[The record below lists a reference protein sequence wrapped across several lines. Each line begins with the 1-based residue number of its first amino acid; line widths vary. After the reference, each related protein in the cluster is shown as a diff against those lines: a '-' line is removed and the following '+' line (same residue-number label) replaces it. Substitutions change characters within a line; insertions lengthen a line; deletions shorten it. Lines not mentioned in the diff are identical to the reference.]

1 MRFRIGEI
9 YRYARPADT
18 SPSHVDGLSN
28 FHYLVHSEG
37 MPRIQMERGIA
48 APARTKGPDGD
59 RVAAFFLS
67 SNHHKRGTLEN
78 PWHDEIEPDRGYARY
93 YGDNRTPGDDPAKSL
108 GNSQLLAQFE
118 LHASPHQAARELA
131 APLLLFQSG
140 RKGYKE
146 FCGLGLLTGAQR
158 VTQYSQRNGG
168 FFTNYLFEIALL
180 TLTEE
185 DEGVSALWLR
195 DRRNPGNATTVANA
209 SAPSAWN
216 SWIRHGK
223 PVVEKLRR
231 RVVRYHIA
239 SKSDQLPSANSA
251 ERKSLETIYSY
262 YDGKKSRFE
271 ALAAMACESA
281 VRQTGGNYQRGW
293 LTRGTGDGGLDFV
306 GRIDVGEGFGR
317 TKLVVL
323 GQAKCERIDAPTGG
337 NHLARTVARLRR
349 GWLGA
354 YVTTS
359 FFSPAVQKEVYEDQ
373 YPLLLLNGRQLAA
386 EAARLQLTGG
396 FQTLKSFLDFVDHGY
411 DEQVSARDPE
421 EILWD

>member
-1 MRFRIGEI
+1 MRFRIGEV
-9 YRYARPADT
+9 YRYARPAD
-18 SPSHVDGLSN
+18 SSLSRVDDLPN
-28 FHYLVHSEG
+28 FHFIVRMEG
-37 MPRIQMERGIA
+37 MPRIQLERGIA
-48 APARTKGPDGD
+48 APARTRGPDGD

-67 SNHHKRGTLEN
+67 SNHHKRGSLEN

-93 YGDNRTPGDDPAKSL
+93 YGDNRTPGADPSRAT
-108 GNSQLLAQFE
+108 GNAQLLAQFE
-118 LHASPHQAARELA
+118 LHASPQQEMRQRA
-131 APLLLFQSG
+131 APLLVFRSG

-158 VTQYSQRNGG
+158 VTQYAQRNGG

-185 DEGVSALWLR
+185 DEGVAAIWLR
-195 DRRNPGNATTVANA
+195 DRRNPNLSATVANA
-209 SAPSAWN
+209 AAPSAWA

-223 PVVEKLRR
+223 PVIEKLRR
-231 RVVRYHIA
+231 RVIRYRISPRA
-239 SKSDQLPSANSA
+239 EQIPAANSD

-262 YDGKKSRFE
+262 YEGRKSRFE
-271 ALAAMACESA
+271 ALASMVCESA
-281 VRQTGGNYQRGW
+281 VRQNGGNYQRGW
-293 LTRGTGDGGLDFV
+293 LTRGTSDGGLDFV
-306 GRIDVGEGFGR
+306 CRLDVGEGFGR

-323 GQAKCERIDAPTGG
+323 GQAKCERIDVPTGG

-373 YPLLLLNGRQLAA
+373 YPLILLNGRQLAA
-386 EAARLQLTGG
+386 ETTRLQLTGG
-396 FQTLKSFLDFVDHGY
+396 YSTLESFLDFVDDGY
-411 DEQVSARDPE
+411 EDQVSARDPE
-421 EILWD
+421 EILWE